1 MVAVINGTTTRKSE
15 PVEGV
20 LVRTDALQFSPQ
32 PWPRLLPASSPPP
45 GEMRPYGV
53 RSLALLLA
61 QGIGGDAQALH
72 QFADRIPQI
81 CPSLPPS
88 CDAYCCRSRIAVF
101 LDTKTID
108 IGLIGEVDLPVPD
121 YATYQDLAR

>member
-32 PWPRLLPASSPPP
+32 PWPRLLPASSPPL
-45 GEMRPYGV
+45 GERRPYGV
-53 RSLALLLA
+53 QSPALLLV

-81 CPSLPPS
+81 YPSLPPS
-88 CDAYCCRSRIAVF
+88 CNTNFFRSRIAVF
-101 LDTKTID
+101 LDTK
-108 IGLIGEVDLPVPD
+108 
-121 YATYQDLAR
+121 ARSISASSAK